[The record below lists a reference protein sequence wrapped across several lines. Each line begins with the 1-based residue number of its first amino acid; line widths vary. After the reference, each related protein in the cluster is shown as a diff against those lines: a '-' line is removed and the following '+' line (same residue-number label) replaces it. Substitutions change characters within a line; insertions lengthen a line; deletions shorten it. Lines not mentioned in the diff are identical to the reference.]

1 MTETFPTP
9 PATALVDGPY
19 KGLRPYEEQD
29 QHHFFGR
36 DADCNILLDKILTN
50 KLTLL
55 FAATGVGKSSLLQA
69 AILSRLKDPTRE
81 HLDVVYFKDWVEHPL
96 TALKR
101 TTLHVLQERRRLDA
115 TAPLAD
121 LDSFTLQ
128 DFLQF
133 CSLFTRPPLVVI
145 LDQFEEFFQY
155 QRPRDTFQTF
165 LRQLADVITDRAT
178 PVSVV
183 IAMRED
189 FALELNALKPY
200 LPTLLFDNFY
210 RLEKLDRKSATDA
223 IVRPVELAGFRYE
236 EALLEALLND
246 LVIREQAS
254 HATTPVADFI
264 DTVEPPYLQITCSE
278 LWKLEQHN
286 PEKTLRLKT
295 YQDKRGAQGLLKTY
309 VENVLSNFSATEK
322 KLASVAFNHLIT
334 RRGTKMAYT
343 ATDLASLLRED
354 PRALGEVL
362 ERLSTARILR
372 SQSRQQVLWYEL
384 YHDLFSDII
393 ETWNDAYKSK
403 QRNKRALFWA
413 GLLLVTVLG
422 LYVAYDA
429 TMNIISYHVRLSVRD
444 VSDALE
450 LYSGQAGS
458 QDIFGLQQYKAE
470 TGYHRAQVEP
480 DKLFVQKPVN
490 VFDRLNVELI
500 GLFPLE
506 ERIAA
511 YWKSGQL
518 AEMLAL
524 TRSAISDNNVQRS
537 QVIIG
542 RLADFKSLPVFK
554 LLEGR
559 LKHLQTAY
567 LRAKIATAVGT
578 MRIPQSVV
586 LLTAAL
592 SDNDP
597 DVRQSAVWSLG
608 QLGSEQALSAL
619 REHLTDQ
626 DTKVR
631 QSAALALWQLGGAQ
645 ALSALLERLT
655 DQEPDVRLMAVQ
667 VLGQLRSEQALP
679 ALLERLTDQEPDV
692 RQSAALA
699 LGQLGSAQALPALL
713 ERLTD
718 QDSSIRLM
726 AVQALGQ
733 LASAQALPALLER
746 LTD

>member
-9 PATALVDGPY
+9 PATALADGPY

-69 AILSRLKDPTRE
+69 AILPRLKDPTRE

-278 LWKLEQHN
+278 LWKLEQYN

-413 GLLLVTVLG
+413 GLFLVTVLG

-597 DVRQSAVWSLG
+597 DVRQKRGMVSRATG
-608 QLGSEQALSAL
+608 E
-619 REHLTDQ
+619 
-626 DTKVR
+626 
-631 QSAALALWQLGGAQ
+631 
-645 ALSALLERLT
+645 
-655 DQEPDVRLMAVQ
+655 
-667 VLGQLRSEQALP
+667 
-679 ALLERLTDQEPDV
+679 
-692 RQSAALA
+692 
-699 LGQLGSAQALPALL
+699 
-713 ERLTD
+713 
-718 QDSSIRLM
+718 
-726 AVQALGQ
+726 
-733 LASAQALPALLER
+733 
-746 LTD
+746 